1 MSGHDSAP
9 SASGSARRE
18 GEYHRRVAL
27 LNVHGLRRSF
37 YGVTALDGVDL
48 AVERGTI
55 TGLIGPS
62 APCSSITP

>member
-1 MSGHDSAP
+1 
-9 SASGSARRE
+9 
-18 GEYHRRVAL
+18 VAL